1 MASVDHAL
9 TLQQMIPVLLS
20 RQTGIRLGSVLLLQ
34 VAHLVPELRQAVQ
47 L

>member
-9 TLQQMIPVLLS
+9 TLQQMISVLLS
-20 RQTGIRLGSVLLLQ
+20 RQTGIRLGSVRLLQ
-34 VAHLVPELRQAVQ
+34 LAHLVLELHQAVQ